1 MSNTSYTSYIY
12 QTGSLIKN
20 YSTKEVDKVKQK
32 MMKKMMFLCVM
43 ALVIFKAKGQTTV
56 TGSVTNVELNPL
68 HNVSVHLLNTNI
80 NTLTD
85 KQGNFKIPSI
95 PDGSYT
101 IELSSVGYATVA
113 KVIEVNGKEN
123 KPLSFQLNNNLVQLG
138 PVTVTAEKKEEL
150 LQNIPLSITA
160 ISSKQVE
167 EYRLWNVKDLTAIVP
182 NLYSG
187 NSGDERNVMSIRG
200 ITTTSYD
207 PSIATYVDGVNQ
219 FSLDTY
225 IPQLVDIERIEIL
238 RGPQG
243 TLYGRNAMGGVINI
257 ITKQPTNYTNGFAE
271 VTFGNYNQQR
281 YSAGIRT
288 PIIKNKLFFG
298 ASGVFSKRNG
308 YYFNDYNNT
317 TFDKQNGITGNGYL
331 KYLPSDN
338 WTVTLNFKFQNNKNH
353 GAFPMV
359 NSMEDAFN
367 DPYKLNQNAVGLMT
381 DNTMNTS
388 LSLYHLGTNV
398 DFTSQTAWQNNHRYY
413 NPPID
418 GDFSPYD
425 IVTVANNYGNQWNNV
440 KVFTQEF
447 KLNSSARKSS
457 AFNWTAGAYFFH
469 QYNPNKQ
476 ATQFGADAGFY
487 GAAPN
492 TAVINTTKGKNTGFA
507 LYGQVD
513 YTLTKKLSVVGGLR
527 YDYENKYLNVEGEYQ
542 TETGD
547 IFVTTPDTSSTINFN
562 AFSPKLGLKYAL
574 AVNSNLF
581 ANYSRGFRTGG
592 LTQLSTD
599 PSQPPLYPY
608 QPEYSNNYEIGI
620 KNNFLDYKL
629 VLNVTAFYTHVN
641 NAQVPTLILPDA
653 ITVTKN
659 TGELN
664 SKGAELEAFYK
675 PVKGLQ
681 FDYSFG
687 YTNAKYKS
695 LKLSSNGENVD
706 LGGKTQIFTP
716 DVTSMLTGQYSFLI
730 SARHQIKMMIRGEWF
745 YLGRRYFDLSNNIS
759 QAPYSL
765 LNTMLGVSRKN
776 IELSFWMRNI
786 GDVKYIEYA
795 YDFGAIHLG
804 TPMVWGISLKT
815 RF

>member
-1 MSNTSYTSYIY
+1 M
-12 QTGSLIKN
+12 
-20 YSTKEVDKVKQK
+20 
-32 MMKKMMFLCVM
+32 MMKKLCFVFVMFL
-43 ALVIFKAKGQTTV
+43 LVFTVNGQAPIVGNV
-56 TGSVTNVELNPL
+56 TDVESIPL
-68 HNVSVHLLNTNI
+68 ANVSIHLLNTNI
-80 NTLTD
+80 NALSD
-85 KQGNFKIPSI
+85 KDGNFSI
-95 PDGSYT
+95 QNVAAGKYT
-101 IELSSVGYATVA
+101 IALSSVGFATIA
-113 KVIEVNGKEN
+113 KSIEVNSKDN
-123 KPLSFQLNNNLVQLG
+123 KPLSFQMQNYLVQLG

-167 EYRLWNVKDLTAIVP
+167 EYRLWNAKDLTAIVP

-225 IPQLVDIERIEIL
+225 LPQLSDIDRIEIL

-257 ITKQPTNYTNGFAE
+257 LTKQPANYTNGFAE

-298 ASGVFSKRNG
+298 ASGVFNKRNG
-308 YYFNDYNNT
+308 YYFNNFNNT
-317 TFDKQNGITGNGYL
+317 SFDKQDQLTGNGYL
-331 KYLPSDN
+331 KYLPVER
-338 WTVTLNFKFQNNKNH
+338 WTVTLNAKFQNNKNH

-359 NSMEDAFN
+359 NGMEEALN
-367 DPYKLNQNAVGLMT
+367 HPYELDQNAVGLMT

-388 LSLYHLGTNV
+388 LSVYHSGSSVN
-398 DFTSQTAWQNNHRYY
+398 FSSQTAWQNNHRYY

-418 GDFSPYD
+418 GDFSPLD
-425 IVTVANNYGNQWNNV
+425 IVTVANNYGKEWNNV

-447 KLNSSARKSS
+447 KVNPSTTKTSLL
-457 AFNWTAGAYFFH
+457 NWTAGAYFFH

-476 ATQFGADAGFY
+476 ATHFGADAGIY
-487 GAAPN
+487 GANPN

-507 LYGQVD
+507 LYGQVN
-513 YTLTKKLSVVGGLR
+513 YTLTKKLSLVAGLR
-527 YDYENKYLNVEGEYQ
+527 YDYENKYLNVEGEYK

-547 IFVTTPDTSSTINFN
+547 IFVTTPDTSSAVNFA
-562 AFSPKLGLKYAL
+562 AFSPKLGLKYAI
-574 AVNSNLF
+574 ASNSNLF
-581 ANYSRGFRTGG
+581 ANYSRGYRTGG

-608 QPEYSNNYEIGI
+608 QPEYSNNFEVGL
-620 KNNFLDYKL
+620 KNNFLNYRL
-629 VLNVTAFYTHVN
+629 VLNVTAFFTHVN
-641 NAQVPTLILPDA
+641 NAQVPTLVLPDA

-664 SKGAELEAFYK
+664 SKGAEVELFYK

-681 FDYSFG
+681 IDYSFG
-687 YTNAKYKS
+687 FTDAKYKS
-695 LKLSSNGENVD
+695 LKLSSNGQTAD
-706 LGGKTQIFTP
+706 LGGKKQIFTP
-716 DVTSMLTGQYSFLI
+716 DVTSMLTAQYSYLI
-730 SARHQIKMMIRGEWF
+730 SAMQQIKLVVRGEWF
-745 YLGRRYFDLSNNIS
+745 YLGKRYFDLANNIS
-759 QAPYSL
+759 QSPYSL
-765 LNTMLGVSRKN
+765 FNSSLGVNRKN
-776 IELSFWMRNI
+776 SDLSFWMRNI
-786 GDVKYIEYA
+786 GAVKYIEYA

-804 TPMVWGISLKT
+804 SPMTYGVTIRTK
-815 RF
+815 F